1 MPAMSNDAVP
11 VLSIIVRRFH
21 SDFKDDILQSL
32 TELQRAAANQTGYL
46 GHHNSLSED
55 DQYCELVNIFS
66 FNSRGN
72 LQEWEN
78 SDVRNR
84 CLANLDQH
92 PQTTTKHSQFNELA
106 QILHPK
112 TQIKKIEIVVILIF
126 WILVLSALLDY
137 FASFLFP
144 ATFPQG
150 WKSTLLISLNVVLI
164 SYIFLPLTSEILT
177 KLKQR
182 FTNRVRD
189 K

>member
-1 MPAMSNDAVP
+1 MSNDAVP

-78 SDVRNR
+78 SDVRNS

-126 WILVLSALLDY
+126 LDTRLERTLRLLCQFFVSRNLPPRMEVDFVDFTQRCAHKLYLS
-137 FASFLFP
+137 SFE
-144 ATFPQG
+144 Q
-150 WKSTLLISLNVVLI
+150 
-164 SYIFLPLTSEILT
+164 
-177 KLKQR
+177 
-182 FTNRVRD
+182 
-189 K
+189 

>member
-1 MPAMSNDAVP
+1 MSKDAVP

-78 SDVRNR
+78 SDVRNS

-126 WILVLSALLDY
+126 WILVLSALLGRVDKRDSHRAAGMIQTGIY
-137 FASFLFP
+137 NGDQLGTRSDV
-144 ATFPQG
+144 G
-150 WKSTLLISLNVVLI
+150 RGMGVL
-164 SYIFLPLTSEILT
+164 
-177 KLKQR
+177 
-182 FTNRVRD
+182 
-189 K
+189 